1 MRDTRVVTHIY
12 LVRYQI
18 YVTNKNENG
27 GLRILFEKVY
37 VLRTVKYEVKI
48 VQLYSGKIIFSVLV
62 RPKRAPVHLSGFSKL
77 PAPVKYQVIKDL
89 VANKMSHILDQI

>member
-1 MRDTRVVTHIY
+1 
-12 LVRYQI
+12 VRYQI
-18 YVTNKNENG
+18 YVTDKNG
-27 GLRILFEKVY
+27 TVGLKVLFEKVY

-48 VQLYSGKIIFSVLV
+48 IQLYSGKVIFSVVV

>member
-1 MRDTRVVTHIY
+1 VTD
-12 LVRYQI
+12 
-18 YVTNKNENG
+18 KNG
-27 GLRILFEKVY
+27 TVGLKVLFEKVY

-48 VQLYSGKIIFSVLV
+48 IQLYSGKVIFSVVV